1 MTPLQLRP
9 PTLDEI
15 VFEGRNKA
23 YGAFELRQVYPQHL
37 RRALAIAIAL
47 FALLVVI
54 PLVVNYLRPEAELTA
69 PALDKEPVLT
79 LTDVVLP
86 PKAAEPVVT
95 PPPAAAKAPQ
105 FKEVAT
111 RVVQDALVPPR
122 PQQIDVS
129 DDLLLT
135 TVDAP
140 KGDTGATASVSTD
153 GATGEISLPTTNTTT
168 PRKEEIFLHAEVMP
182 EFEGGQAALVK
193 YLQRNLRYPS
203 QALGS
208 QVEGKVFVAFT
219 VNTAGDITDVEVI
232 KGLGYGTDEEAA
244 RVIRTMPRWQAG
256 KQNGRAVSVRYTLP
270 ITFKIAH

>member
-23 YGAFELRQVYPQHL
+23 YGAFELRQMYPQHL

-47 FALLVVI
+47 FALLVVA
-54 PLVVNYLRPEAELTA
+54 PLVASRLWPNAAL
-69 PALDKEPVLT
+69 PAPVLKNEPDVT
-79 LTDVVLP
+79 LTTIIM

-105 FKEVAT
+105 LKEVAT
-111 RVVQDALVPPR
+111 RVVKDALVPPR
-122 PQQIDVS
+122 PEQTTVV
-129 DDLLLT
+129 DDALLT
-135 TVDAP
+135 TVAAP
-140 KGDTGATASVSTD
+140 KGDTGATTGVITD
-153 GATGEISLPTTNTTT
+153 GATGGASVPTAGDATA
-168 PRKEEIFLHAEVMP
+168 PKEEVFVHAEVMP
-182 EFEGGQAALVK
+182 EFEGGQAALFK

-219 VNTAGDITDVEVI
+219 VNTLGEIMDVEVI

-244 RVIRTMPRWQAG
+244 RVIRAMPRWQAG
-256 KQNGRAVSVRYTLP
+256 KQNGRSVSVRYTLP